1 MMAPNLY
8 CIDRA
13 DERLDDL
20 EATPAALA
28 DWLADECADD
38 DSALSVW
45 RLEQRARRGDA
56 LSMPELLVLAM
67 NSQDSGLVMSCLHRL
82 RGKFRDAREPAVL
95 ARVVDEVLGVAQ

>member
-1 MMAPNLY
+1 MVPNLY

-45 RLEQRARRGDA
+45 RLEGRARRGES
-56 LSMPELLVLAM
+56 LSVPELLALAM

-82 RGKFRDAREPAVL
+82 RAKFRDAHEPAVL
-95 ARVVDEVLGVAQ
+95 ARVVDEVLGVAT